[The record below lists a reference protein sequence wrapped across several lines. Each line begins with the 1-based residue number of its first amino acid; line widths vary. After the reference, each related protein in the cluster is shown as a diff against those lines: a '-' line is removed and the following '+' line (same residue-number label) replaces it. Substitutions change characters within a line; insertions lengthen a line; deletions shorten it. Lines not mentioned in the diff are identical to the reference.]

1 MRVRPAV
8 CSESAAITSA
18 YIASWRGGYQDL
30 LTKEE
35 LDTQAEKRIT
45 RDWASAIGKAD
56 RIVLVAESDSGGILG
71 VAECEHAPVQGRQP
85 WLQMLYVIPS
95 AWGTGVAGDLLHEAL
110 NAASEVG
117 NRTVWLEELWNV
129 RRGLGVSMNERASYS
144 TTRWNRDPT
153 DYAIYSATGT
163 ISLPHNAGTRTMPI
177 RLVRLSSKNCLV

>member
-45 RDWASAIGKAD
+45 HDWASAIGQAD
-56 RIVLVAESDSGGILG
+56 RIVLVAESDSGEILG
-71 VAECEHAPVQGRQP
+71 VAECEHAPVQGHQP

-95 AWGTGVAGDLLHEAL
+95 AWGTGVAGNLLHEAL

-117 NRTVWLEELWNV
+117 NRTVWLEVVERQARA
-129 RRGLGVSMNERASYS
+129 RRFYEREGFVLDKTIEPESNGLFDLLCYRHDQPA
-144 TTRWNRDPT
+144 P
-153 DYAIYSATGT
+153 
-163 ISLPHNAGTRTMPI
+163 
-177 RLVRLSSKNCLV
+177 